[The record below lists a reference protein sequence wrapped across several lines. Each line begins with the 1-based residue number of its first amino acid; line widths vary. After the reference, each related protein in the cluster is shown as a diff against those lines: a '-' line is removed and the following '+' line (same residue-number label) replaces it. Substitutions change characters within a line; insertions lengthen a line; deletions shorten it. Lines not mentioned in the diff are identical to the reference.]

1 MNEAFDKRRVSLAV
15 ILLLS
20 LGIARIA
27 CAGGDEQQVCD
38 VRADY
43 ALGIEDYPEANRLHA
58 AIVRRRP
65 DDALA
70 HYHLGFAEGMMGN
83 RTAELSEYQR
93 AAALGPRNWSLFL
106 NLGLVQLENG
116 DLDAAA
122 DSLRRAMLLGE
133 DHPESSYNLAI
144 VDERRGQFR
153 EAEREMRASLRL
165 DPSQPDA
172 LNALGVIYA
181 EEGKTDCASQVWREL
196 LREAPDYA
204 PARKIYRWWAAQAWL
219 PQARRR
225 PLSSPRRPP
234 SVPSATNPE
243 RICQRAKRGRDR
255 RNQAESSH
263 GCTQRP
269 RTA

>member
-1 MNEAFDKRRVSLAV
+1 VNEAFDKRGVSLELFCLV

-43 ALGIEDYPEANRLHA
+43 ALGIEDYPEAIRLRA
-58 AIVRRRP
+58 AVVRRHP

-83 RTAELSEYQR
+83 PTAELSEYQR
-93 AAALGPRNWSLFL
+93 AAALGLRNWSLFL
-106 NLGLVQLENG
+106 NVGLVQLENG

-122 DSLRRAMLLGE
+122 DNLRRAMLLGE
-133 DHPESSYNLAI
+133 DHPESHYNLAI
-144 VDERRGQFR
+144 VDERRGQFA

-181 EEGKTDCASQVWREL
+181 EEGKTGHASQVWREL
-196 LREAPDYA
+196 LRETPDYA
-204 PARKIYRWWAAQAWL
+204 PARKNLSLVGGPRVAASGETAALVL
-219 PQARRR
+219 PPGAAVN
-225 PLSSPRRPP
+225 S
-234 SVPSATNPE
+234 
-243 RICQRAKRGRDR
+243 IRDK
-255 RNQAESSH
+255 
-263 GCTQRP
+263 P
-269 RTA
+269 